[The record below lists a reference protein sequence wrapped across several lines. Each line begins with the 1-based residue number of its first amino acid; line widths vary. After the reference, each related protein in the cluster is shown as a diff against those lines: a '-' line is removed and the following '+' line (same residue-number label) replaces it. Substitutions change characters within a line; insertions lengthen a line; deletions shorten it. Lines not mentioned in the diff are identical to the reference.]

1 MLKNFWYPIQFSDKV
16 TTKPQRQ
23 RILGQDLVV
32 YRMEDGT
39 AQVMSDLCVH
49 RGGALSGGWVKGGC
63 IVCPYHG
70 WEYEKNGQCSSIP
83 ANLEG
88 RTIPNRAR
96 VDAYPTQE
104 KYDFVWAFLGDLPE
118 EERPP
123 MPALPYWDEPEFK
136 RIKGEYYWKVNYERA
151 VENSMDISH
160 APFVHGGSFGNPDK
174 PQVPDFEVTYGEYS
188 AETTVFIE
196 PSPPKG
202 LWGKFQKQEVKPVK
216 TRAGYYMPCV
226 TLLEVTLPIGL
237 MVLYNFHTPI
247 DEFHSVTRWIN
258 LRTFFKGNWADKNA
272 RQRVLKVF
280 EQDKVVLE
288 EVRPEIL
295 PFDIAAELHVKSDNL
310 QIAYRK
316 LRNSLLEKGWGID
329 MHKIRS
335 ELTGRTFTVIPS
347 PSRREV
353 PELARAWVMKEVPT
367 TQDSGSD
374 AVN

>member
-1 MLKNFWYPIQFSDKV
+1 MLKNFWYPIQFSEKV
-16 TTKPQRQ
+16 STKPQRQ

-32 YRMEDGT
+32 YRDESGT

-70 WEYEKNGQCSSIP
+70 WEYEKNGQCSKIP

-88 RTIPNRAR
+88 KAIPNRAR

-104 KYDFVWAFLGDLPE
+104 RYDFVWAFLGDLSE

-123 MPALPYWDEPEFK
+123 MPELPHFGNPEFK
-136 RIKGEYYWKVNYERA
+136 KITGEYKWKVNYERA
-151 VENSMDISH
+151 VENSVDIAH

-174 PQVPDFEVTYGEYS
+174 PQVPDFEMIVGDYH
-188 AETTVFIE
+188 AETTVYIE
-196 PSPPKG
+196 PTPPKG
-202 LWGKFQKQEVKPVK
+202 LWGKFAKQEVKPVK
-216 TRAGYYMPCV
+216 TRTAFYMPCV
-226 TLLEVTLPIGL
+226 TLLEVTLPIGM
-237 MVLYNFHTPI
+237 MVLLDFHTPV
-247 DEFHSVTRWIN
+247 DEFTTISRWIS
-258 LRTFFKGNWADKNA
+258 LRTFFKGNWADGDA
-272 RQRVLKVF
+272 RKRIQKVF
-280 EQDKVVLE
+280 DQDKVVLE

-295 PFDIAAELHVKSDNL
+295 PLDIAAELHVKSDNL

-316 LRNSLLEKGWGID
+316 LRNQLLDSGWGID

-347 PSRREV
+347 PTRREV
-353 PELARAWVMKEVPT
+353 PELAHAWVMKEVPAI
-367 TQDSGSD
+367 QN
-374 AVN
+374 APEKEN